1 MPEAE
6 PELDETE
13 AVALARRIE
22 AGEDGIEV
30 PAELVEERE
39 EQKAPLPQSL
49 YAQILGMTIG
59 QKIKL
64 AIRGNGDA
72 RNILIRDTNKM
83 IRRFVLQN
91 PRITEEEILMLAKD
105 RNVDEEILR
114 LIADSREWTKVYAV
128 RQALVENAKTPSGK
142 ALQLLPSLGEREI
155 SRLAKSKQ
163 VPSVI
168 AVQAR
173 RILFRN
179 VQGR

>member
-6 PELDETE
+6 RELDEAE

-30 PAELVEERE
+30 PAELIEEPE
-39 EQKAPLPQSL
+39 EQKARPQSL

-91 PRITEEEILMLAKD
+91 PRITDTEVIAVTRNK
-105 RNVDEEILR
+105 NVDEELLRIITERRDWMRKYQVRLGLSTNPKAPLPVAIRQLVTLDERDLR
-114 LIADSREWTKVYAV
+114 LIGRSKNVP
-128 RQALVENAKTPSGK
+128 QA
-142 ALQLLPSLGEREI
+142 
-155 SRLAKSKQ
+155 
-163 VPSVI
+163 I
-168 AVQAR
+168 AAQAR
-173 RILFRN
+173 RLLMTVKAPR
-179 VQGR
+179 